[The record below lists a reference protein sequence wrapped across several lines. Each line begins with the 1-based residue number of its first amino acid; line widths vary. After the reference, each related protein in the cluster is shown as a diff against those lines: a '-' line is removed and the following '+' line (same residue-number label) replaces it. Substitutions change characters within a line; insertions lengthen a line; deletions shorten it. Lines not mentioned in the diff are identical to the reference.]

1 MDEYLMSFISG
12 RFYSSR
18 VIFTDTIGITNGA
31 LVFLRNGRE

>member
-31 LVFLRNGRE
+31 LVFLRNNKK